1 MWEKEED
8 EVELEDEEEN
18 NGLKKEKEDET
29 TEMKMV
35 VKERNEGRMKSS
47 RRTKR
52 LGKMKKS

>member
-8 EVELEDEEEN
+8 EVELEDEAEN

-35 VKERNEGRMKSS
+35 VKERNEGRMKRS

-52 LGKMKKS
+52 IGKMKKS